1 MNSYNYL
8 LTGGAGYVGSELA
21 SALSRNGHNIKIID
35 KLYFET
41 NLSDLS
47 NVEVIKKD
55 VRELK
60 EEDFKDID
68 IVVDLAAISNDPSAE
83 LNQEISYKINAETRL
98 NTCKS
103 AKSAG
108 VKGYILASSCSVYGF
123 NSEIV
128 NEKSSVHPL
137 TTYAFAN
144 ILAENLVTSYSDK
157 NFSVLVFRQATLFG
171 LSKRMRFDLVING
184 MTYSGIKNKK
194 INILRDGNQK
204 RPLLSLNELNNRYL
218 SIDEDVFKKNNGE
231 IFNIGNNSLNLT
243 INDIFEMVSSSLGGK
258 FEKNWYGDPDHRSY
272 EVDFT
277 KAETV
282 LPKIEESNNIEEIKK
297 IASFI
302 KSDNFN
308 YKKCITL
315 DWYKHLLD
323 KNPNLFDI

>member
-1 MNSYNYL
+1 MKSYNYL

-21 SALSRNGHNIKIID
+21 SALSKNGHNIKIID
-35 KLYFET
+35 TLFFET
-41 NLSDLS
+41 DLS
-47 NVEVIKKD
+47 ELANVEIVKKD

-68 IVVDLAAISNDPSAE
+68 IVIDLAAISNDPSAE
-83 LNQEISYKINAETRL
+83 LNQVISYKINAETRL
-98 NTCKS
+98 DTCKN

-123 NSEIV
+123 NEKIV

-184 MTYSGIKNKK
+184 MTYSGVKNKK

-218 SIDEDVFKKNNGE
+218 SIDEKVFKKNNGE

-243 INDIFEMVSSSLGGK
+243 INDIFEIVSSSLGGG

-272 EVDFT
+272 QVDFT
-277 KAETV
+277 KAETK
-282 LPKIEESNNIEEIKK
+282 LPNIEEANNVEEIKK

-302 KSDNFN
+302 ENSSFD

-315 DWYKHLLD
+315 DWYKYLLD
-323 KNPNLFDI
+323 QNPNLFEI

>member
-21 SALSRNGHNIKIID
+21 SALSKNGHNVKIID
-35 KLYFET
+35 TLFFET
-41 NLSDLS
+41 DLS
-47 NVEVIKKD
+47 ELPNVEVVKKD

-60 EEDFKDID
+60 EVDFKGID
-68 IVVDLAAISNDPSAE
+68 IVIDLAAISNDPSAE
-83 LNQEISYKINAETRL
+83 LNQELSYKINAEARL
-98 NTCKS
+98 NTCKN
-103 AKSAG
+103 AKRAG

-123 NSEIV
+123 NEKIV
-128 NEKSSVHPL
+128 NENSSVHPL

-157 NFSVLVFRQATLFG
+157 NFYVLVFRQATLFG
-171 LSKRMRFDLVING
+171 LSKRMRFDLVVNG
-184 MTYSGIKNKK
+184 MTYSAIENKK

-204 RPLLSLNELNNRYL
+204 RPLLSLNELNSRYL
-218 SIDEDVFKKNNGE
+218 TTNEVVFKKNNGE

-243 INDIFEMVSSSLGGK
+243 INNIFEMVSNSLGGG

-282 LPKIEESNNIEEIKK
+282 LPKIEEANSIKEIKK
-297 IASFI
+297 IASYI
-302 KSDNFN
+302 ESDSFE

-315 DWYKHLLD
+315 DWYKYLLD
-323 KNPNLFDI
+323 QNPNLFKI